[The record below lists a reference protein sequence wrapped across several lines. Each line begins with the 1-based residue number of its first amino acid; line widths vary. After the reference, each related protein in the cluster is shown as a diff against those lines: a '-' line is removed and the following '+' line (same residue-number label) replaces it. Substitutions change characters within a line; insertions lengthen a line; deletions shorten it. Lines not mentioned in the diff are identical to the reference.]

1 MSEEFKNALG
11 FLINKLIYHNKNAE
25 NNKTSY
31 LATNFNY
38 VHAYSDLIRLFLD
51 NIDKKIKDVESIN
64 KLINYTQFSFQ
75 NISYNISWHIN
86 NINYKYNNY
95 SEKNLLSQKQIEI
108 INKINEYPQS
118 IIDVIKE
125 YSIILLDEYI
135 LDYNSNNDIINI
147 YLSKLLIEVLY
158 NLHTNEKQY
167 EYEIENLNKLTKTY
181 DIIYYPKGDNYVY
194 YKSLIDKI
202 LKSNL
207 DKQPIIMFF
216 EDLYKKFK
224 DKDENNVDNEAI
236 ILDSS
241 SDIDLR

>member
-1 MSEEFKNALG
+1 MSEIFTNSLI
-11 FLINKLIYHNKNAE
+11 FLINKLKIHNKIAK
-25 NNKTSY
+25 KTKLPNY
-31 LATNFNY
+31 NFTN
-38 VHAYSDLIRLFLD
+38 AYSDLIKCFLD
-51 NIDKKIKDVESIN
+51 GINKKIKDVESIN
-64 KLINYTQFSFQ
+64 NLYNYTQCNFQ
-75 NISYNISWHIN
+75 NISNNISFNHC
-86 NINYKYNNY
+86 NYPNDKLL
-95 SEKNLLSQKQIEI
+95 SEKQKEM
-108 INKINEYPQS
+108 INEINEYPQS

-158 NLHTNEKQY
+158 NLHTNKK
-167 EYEIENLNKLTKTY
+167 EYNNEIENLNNLTKPY
-181 DIIYYPKGDNYVY
+181 NIIYYPNGNNCSY

-216 EDLYKKFK
+216 EDLYKKIK